1 LKIRIQHKL
10 FLAMLAVACG
20 VVVCMFLVMRW
31 NFNRGFL
38 DYVNKADLERLE
50 SLAGMLEEVYAGEGS
65 WKSLQDDPRRWRRLL
80 RASLPDRFR
89 EPLSPGSPEGDAPRE
104 TTVPPRPR
112 RPRGD
117 TPSAH
122 PPGPRRPDPG
132 HHFTRRV
139 VLLDGDKRSIFAP
152 PDLPESLPLKPLLH
166 GGKTVGYLG
175 LLPLKMLVDTRQMR
189 FAREQK
195 QAFALIA
202 LAMVFLAALLS
213 IPLAQRMVKRI
224 RDIASA
230 THRLASGRYDTR
242 VPVESSDELGR
253 LARDFNALA
262 LTLEKHEQARRQWI
276 ADISHELRTPLSI
289 LRGEIEAMQDGV
301 RAATPQTI
309 GSLHGE
315 VIRLSRLVNDLYDLS
330 LSDLGALAYSKSD
343 TDLAGALRQAL
354 DLYHPEYA
362 DKGISLETDLPT
374 GTAFPLFA
382 DSERLHQLFSNLLG
396 NSLKYTDPGGRLR
409 VFVERNSGTATVHFQ
424 DSGPGVLES
433 ELGKLFD
440 RLYRVDSS
448 RNRESGGAGLGLSIC
463 RSIVDAHDGS
473 IAAFP
478 SPLGGLWVKITF
490 PMSG

>member
-1 LKIRIQHKL
+1 MKIRIQHKL

>member
-1 LKIRIQHKL
+1 
-10 FLAMLAVACG
+10 
-20 VVVCMFLVMRW
+20 
-31 NFNRGFL
+31 
-38 DYVNKADLERLE
+38 
-50 SLAGMLEEVYAGEGS
+50 
-65 WKSLQDDPRRWRRLL
+65 
-80 RASLPDRFR
+80 
-89 EPLSPGSPEGDAPRE
+89 
-104 TTVPPRPR
+104 
-112 RPRGD
+112 
-117 TPSAH
+117 
-122 PPGPRRPDPG
+122 
-132 HHFTRRV
+132 
-139 VLLDGDKRSIFAP
+139 
-152 PDLPESLPLKPLLH
+152 
-166 GGKTVGYLG
+166 VGYLG
-175 LLPLKMLVDTRQMR
+175 LLPLKILAEDRQVR
-189 FAREQK
+189 FAREQR
-195 QAFALIA
+195 QTFALIA

-224 RDIASA
+224 RNMASA
-230 THRLASGRYDTR
+230 THLLASGRYDTR

-262 LTLEKHEQARRQWI
+262 LTLERHEQARRQWI

-289 LRGEIEAMQDGV
+289 LRGEIEALQDGV

-343 TDLAGALRQAL
+343 IDLAQALLQAL
-354 DLYHPEYA
+354 DPYRPEYA
-362 DKGISLETDLPT
+362 DKGISLETDLPA

-382 DSERLHQLFSNLLG
+382 DYERLRQLFSNLLE

-409 VFVERNSGTATVHFQ
+409 IFVERNNGKATVHFQ
-424 DSGPGVLES
+424 DSGPGVPEGELE
-433 ELGKLFD
+433 KLFD

-463 RSIVDAHDGS
+463 RSIVLAHEGA

-478 SPLGGLWVKITF
+478 SPLGGLWVKIEF